1 MSAGAII
8 GIIIAIIVVAAVT
21 AVVAQELRRARLRRQ
36 FGPEYSRLAEQ
47 LGSNRK
53 AEAELIARQ
62 RRAAKL
68 NIRPLSA
75 DQQARY
81 AKDWTTVQEQF
92 IDSPSAAVLGAR
104 RLVARVMRERG
115 YPVDDQHEVIAALSV
130 HHARQLD
137 HYRKGQDITGRS
149 ESASTE
155 ELREAV
161 LSYRE
166 VFNDVVGGD
175 RNRTSQPPAARQVK
189 RPQLT
194 IARTQLNRVTGRAP
208 TGASREK

>member
-1 MSAGAII
+1 MSAGALI
-8 GIIIAIIVVAAVT
+8 GIIIAIVVVAAVA

-36 FGPEYSRLAEQ
+36 FGPEYTRLADE

-53 AEAELIARQ
+53 AETELIARQ

-75 DQQARY
+75 DQQTRY
-81 AKDWTTVQEQF
+81 ASDWTTVQEQF
-92 IDSPSAAVLGAR
+92 VDNPSAAVLGAKG
-104 RLVARVMRERG
+104 LVERVMRERG
-115 YPVDDQHEVIAALSV
+115 YPVEDQQEIIAALSV
-130 HHARQLD
+130 HHAGKLD

-149 ESASTE
+149 DSASTE

-166 VFNDVVGGD
+166 LFNDLVGAG
-175 RNRTSQPPAARQVK
+175 RNRPGQ
-189 RPQLT
+189 QLT
-194 IARTQLNRVTGRAP
+194 IARTQLNRVTGR
-208 TGASREK
+208 TTTSVSRQR